1 LSFASSDAIK
11 SPCKGERRS
20 SRLSEHLSVGTR
32 AHWPRFA
39 GQNQALL
46 ARKRIEMFG
55 DAVIPIPLAIRI
67 VEESIATHAAG
78 NFGAKRN
85 PHPLI

>member
-1 LSFASSDAIK
+1 
-11 SPCKGERRS
+11 
-20 SRLSEHLSVGTR
+20 
-32 AHWPRFA
+32 
-39 GQNQALL
+39 
-46 ARKRIEMFG
+46 MFG

-85 PHPLI
+85 PESFPGGLSPANLAQYGIRIGL